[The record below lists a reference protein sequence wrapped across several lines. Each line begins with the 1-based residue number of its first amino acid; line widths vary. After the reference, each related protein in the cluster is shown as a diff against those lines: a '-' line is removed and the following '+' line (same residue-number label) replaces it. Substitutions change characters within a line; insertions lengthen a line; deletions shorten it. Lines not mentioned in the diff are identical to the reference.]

1 MTDTPPSLASQP
13 TGFSIGFRI
22 FSKCW
27 KPSNNKDRQGV
38 IDVIHRTRRTT
49 GQRDFRWAQDHSEPW
64 LAQAA
69 SIDTDVAQYFLVS
82 ARCGCFM
89 QAARSLNVRS
99 TLLRKQLAQLE
110 QQLQHT
116 LFSFQGCA
124 LSLPVKTM
132 PGWR

>member
-1 MTDTPPSLASQP
+1 
-13 TGFSIGFRI
+13 
-22 FSKCW
+22 
-27 KPSNNKDRQGV
+27 
-38 IDVIHRTRRTT
+38 
-49 GQRDFRWAQDHSEPW
+49 
-64 LAQAA
+64 
-69 SIDTDVAQYFLVS
+69 
-82 ARCGCFM
+82 M